1 MTPGPGA
8 ARTKLTL
15 AAPTTRGVQVAV
27 GAAQPAGQDPQQLLG
42 DFVAIGDPCPRRAS
56 RSFETAR
63 TSLMVVAVD
72 VRGPG
77 SKTDIS
83 PNMSEAHD
91 GEHILLAVRRT
102 DADFDLSRN
111 DDVQPVAGLTL
122 AEHGVPA
129 WEVDA
134 LKLLGE
140 RGDRTGFDSLEDSC
154 PA

>member
-1 MTPGPGA
+1 
-8 ARTKLTL
+8 
-15 AAPTTRGVQVAV
+15 
-27 GAAQPAGQDPQQLLG
+27 
-42 DFVAIGDPCPRRAS
+42 
-56 RSFETAR
+56 
-63 TSLMVVAVD
+63 MVVAVD

-83 PNMSEAHD
+83 SNMSEAHD
-91 GEHILLAVRRT
+91 GEQILLAVRRT

>member
-63 TSLMVVAVD
+63 TSVMVVAVD

-83 PNMSEAHD
+83 PNMSEVHD
-91 GEHILLAVRRT
+91 GEQILLAVRRT